1 MIWSLCSQ
9 DQRSTVISL
18 HKLIVREVANEER
31 GQSPS
36 FSHIFCGF
44 QSLCDSV
51 WLLVSTNDNGFIKD
65 CLVSPAGLFLITAG
79 TEKPEMVEV
88 LASSK
93 EERNTWMAIIQD
105 AMQCM

>member
-1 MIWSLCSQ
+1 MRSEVSLLP
-9 DQRSTVISL
+9 SL
-18 HKLIVREVANEER
+18 TSFAD
-31 GQSPS
+31 
-36 FSHIFCGF
+36 FSHCVT
-44 QSLCDSV
+44 V
-51 WLLVSTNDNGFIKD
+51 WLLVSTNHNGFIKD

>member
-1 MIWSLCSQ
+1 M
-9 DQRSTVISL
+9 
-18 HKLIVREVANEER
+18 
-31 GQSPS
+31 
-36 FSHIFCGF
+36 
-44 QSLCDSV
+44 
-51 WLLVSTNDNGFIKD
+51 
-65 CLVSPAGLFLITAG
+65 SPAGLFLITAG